1 MPLQHLIR
9 NLLCLWVLALLGL
22 ANPAQAVTASAT
34 QDQTCAGFRFGSALS
49 CTAGEFTVGASFSAD
64 SATTSPFC
72 MAGQSFSFKVN
83 VTLSGSNTDRQDIGF
98 FVGQQG
104 NDPATAT
111 AGNNCSVATFPT
123 TPSPW
128 KDNDGDACGDYLGGG
143 SSTTLVDQIKVLCQG
158 NSAGALQ
165 IPYVLTYWANN
176 GNVCTGP
183 SDVVSGSKSKCN
195 AGLATVTGV
204 VSVNAGVWLDITKQ
218 TNPPGDTQSFSF
230 TATGPTGSKVI
241 VLTGATL
248 TNTSATGGTYTPSTL
263 AAATNSVTFSLQ
275 GGQTARV
282 FMTALSTSQT
292 LSVTEAAA
300 TGWDPTASLSCSA
313 VNGTPTLTTDNGT
326 RTATASL
333 NTSNSAAAC
342 SFTNTKRATVTV
354 TKVSNGD
361 VGTFN
366 FTGTN
371 GWSSQ
376 NITTTTS
383 GTGVSGATQTLVQST
398 ATDLIESTV
407 ANFLLTG
414 ISCTGLGTGGT
425 ATNDLPNRKVSLNAA
440 AMAPGATIGCTFT
453 NARTRT
459 LSVVKSLSP
468 LADPGQFIMNANGT
482 NGTAGGNGATASATV
497 ANGATVT
504 FSESAASGTLLTD
517 YSTAYN
523 CNTSPATTGSTTS
536 GSFTMPNANVTCTL
550 TNTRVPMPL
559 VSVTKVSAVLS
570 DPVNGSSATAKAIPG
585 SIVRYT
591 ITVKNDPAAAGNA
604 SSVIAV
610 DPVPSQLNYV
620 AGSIKLNGVA
630 QTDAS
635 DSPTDNSNYGVTT
648 AGAVTVDLGTM
659 TPGTTHV
666 ITFDT
671 TVK

>member
-1 MPLQHLIR
+1 
-9 NLLCLWVLALLGL
+9 
-22 ANPAQAVTASAT
+22 
-34 QDQTCAGFRFGSALS
+34 
-49 CTAGEFTVGASFSAD
+49 
-64 SATTSPFC
+64 
-72 MAGQSFSFKVN
+72 MAGQSFNFKVN
-83 VTLSGSNTDRQDIGF
+83 ITLTGSNTDRQDIGF

-104 NDPATAT
+104 NDPKGVT
-111 AGNNCSVATFPT
+111 AGNTCSVATFPT

-158 NSAGALQ
+158 DAAGALQ
-165 IPYVLTYWANN
+165 IPYVLTYWPNN

-218 TNPPGDTQSFSF
+218 TNPSGDTQPFSF
-230 TATGPTGSKVI
+230 TATGPAGSKVI
-241 VLTGATL
+241 ALTGATL

-263 AAATNSVTFSLQ
+263 AAATNSTTFSLQ

-292 LSVTEAAA
+292 ITVTESAA
-300 TGWDPTASLSCSA
+300 TGWDPTASLSCA
-313 VNGTPTLTTDNGT
+313 GINGTPTLTTNNGT

-333 NTSNSAAAC
+333 NSTNSAAAC
-342 SFTNTKRATVTV
+342 TFTNTKRATVTI

-361 VGTFN
+361 IGTFT

-376 NITTTTS
+376 NISTATS
-383 GTGVSGATQTLVQST
+383 GFGLSGAPQTLVQST

-407 ANFLLTG
+407 ANFLLTD
-414 ISCTGLGTGGT
+414 ISCTGLGAGGS
-425 ATNDLPNRKVSLNAA
+425 ATNDLANQKVSLNAA
-440 AMAPGATIGCTFT
+440 ALAPGSTIGCTFT

-459 LSVVKSLSP
+459 LNVVKSLSP
-468 LADPGQFIMNANGT
+468 IADPGQFIMNANGT

-497 ANGATVT
+497 ANGTTIT
-504 FSESAASGTLLTD
+504 FAESAAAGTLLTN
-517 YSTAYN
+517 YSTSYS

-550 TNTRVPMPL
+550 TNTRIPMPL
-559 VSVTKVSAVLS
+559 VSVTKVSSVIS
-570 DPVNGSSATAKAIPG
+570 DPVNGSSPTAKAIPG
-585 SIVRYT
+585 SVVRYT
-591 ITVKNDPAAAGNA
+591 VTIKNDAAAAGNA
-604 SSVIAV
+604 SSVIAA
-610 DPVPSQLNYV
+610 DPIPSQLSYV
-620 AGSIKLNGVA
+620 NGSIKLNGVT
-630 QTDAS
+630 QIDAS
-635 DSPTDNSNYGVTT
+635 DSPTDNSNFGVTT